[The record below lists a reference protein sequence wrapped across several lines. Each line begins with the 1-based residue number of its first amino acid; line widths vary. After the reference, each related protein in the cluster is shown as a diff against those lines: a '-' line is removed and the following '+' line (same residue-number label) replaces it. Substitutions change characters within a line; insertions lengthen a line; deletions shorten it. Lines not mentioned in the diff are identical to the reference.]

1 MTKTGGDEDGAEILT
16 PFEETVVNL
25 IGEAPING
33 HPRTQETEVYFSDDD
48 KDDVVMSVASVMA
61 ETSFNY
67 VAVASPGGSPS
78 ISEKPED
85 CLPPSAF
92 KDNPLRPGTYLAEL
106 QLRNLVRGISA
117 STNPR
122 QIYAEISRGVSISS
136 TKL

>member
-1 MTKTGGDEDGAEILT
+1 MTKTGGGEDGAEILT

-25 IGEAPING
+25 IGEVRING
-33 HPRTQETEVYFSDDD
+33 HPHTQETEVYFSDND

-61 ETSFNY
+61 ETSLRLLLH
-67 VAVASPGGSPS
+67 GGSPS

-85 CLPPSAF
+85 CLSPSAF
-92 KDNPLRPGTYLAEL
+92 KDTPLRPGTYLAEL
-106 QLRNLVRGISA
+106 QLRNLARGISA